1 MKRVAPS
8 TRLKQEI
15 QQLLAAGLPPA
26 AAEDPAGPP
35 LRSAPEDPAGQLV
48 RLAARLVL
56 QEALEQE
63 QTDFLGRSRYER
75 QPARRGHR
83 NGYVPAALKTAE
95 GRLEV
100 ALPQV
105 RGSEQT
111 FRSRLIA
118 FLGEHTDLLERLAVE
133 MYARG
138 LSTRDVEEAFT
149 DSTGERLLS
158 KSSVSEL
165 TEALWEEYEAFQ
177 KHDLSAY
184 EVEYLFV
191 DAIYESLREQAGTK
205 EAVLC
210 CWAIVHDGSK
220 VLLHLALGNK
230 ESYQDWLAFLRS
242 MVGRGLRTPVAVT
255 SDGAPGL
262 IRAIREVFGQSL
274 RIRCWFHKMQNVLCK
289 VPKSALEE
297 VRAHLRAIRDAP
309 TLSVGQEMAAAFMEA
324 FGPKYP
330 SAVASFSDD
339 LEASLAHLRLP
350 FEHRLYCR
358 TTNLVERSFVEE
370 RRRTKVIPRFRSEK
384 SCLKLV
390 FATLIR
396 ASRRW
401 SRVRMTE
408 LHQAQLQRLRHELG
422 QTPPPSTTEER
433 TRIAA

>member
-8 TRLKQEI
+8 SRLKQEI

-26 AAEDPAGPP
+26 AATEPAGPA
-35 LRSAPEDPAGQLV
+35 LRPAPEDPAGSLV

-63 QTDFLGRSRYER
+63 QADFLGRSRYER
-75 QPARRGHR
+75 TATPRGHR
-83 NGYVPAALKTAE
+83 NGYAPGGLATAE

-100 ALPQV
+100 AVPQV
-105 RGSEQT
+105 RGADQP
-111 FRSRLIA
+111 FRSRLLA
-118 FLGEHTDLLERLAVE
+118 FLGEHTEVLERLAVE

-149 DSTGERLLS
+149 DVTGARLLS
-158 KSSVSEL
+158 KSGVSEL
-165 TEALWEEYEAFQ
+165 TDALWEEYEAFQ
-177 KHDLSAY
+177 KHDLSGY
-184 EVEYLFV
+184 EGEYLFV
-191 DAIYESLREQAGTK
+191 DAVYESLREQAGAK

-210 CWAIVHDGSK
+210 CWGILRDGRK

-230 ESYQDWLAFLRS
+230 ESYQDWLGFFRS
-242 MVGRGLRTPVAVT
+242 MVGRGLQTPVSVT

-262 IRAIREVFGQSL
+262 IRAIGEVFPQSL
-274 RIRCWFHKMQNVLCK
+274 RIRCWFHKMQNVLSK
-289 VPKSALEE
+289 VPKSAIEE

-309 TLSVGQEMAAAFMEA
+309 TLSVGQAMAAGCMET
-324 FGPKYP
+324 FGKQYP

-350 FEHRLYCR
+350 VEHRLYCR

-370 RRRTKVIPRFRSEK
+370 RRRTKVIPRFQSEK

-396 ASRRW
+396 ASKRW

-408 LHQAQLQRLRHELG
+408 WHQAQLQQLRQELG
-422 QTPPPSTTEER
+422 QTPPPTSQER
-433 TRIAA
+433 GRIAA